1 MTPAEVIT
9 YALTRDLSTDN
20 IKQSDID
27 VAAAMYAEGYEETDD
42 YYKNVVAYGVIV
54 NIWERI
60 NTEITDRGVVQMM
73 SQGAQNP
80 SWEDKQ
86 KSKQEY
92 VRTLEQ
98 YIALMTGEDVAEVSI
113 MVESDPGG
121 GTL

>member
-60 NTEITDRGVVQMM
+60 NSEITDRGVVQMM

-113 MVESDPGG
+113 MVEADPGG

>member
-20 IKQSDID
+20 IKQGDID
-27 VAAAMYAEGYEETDD
+27 VAAAMYADGYVETDD

-86 KSKQEY
+86 KAKQEY

-98 YIALMTGEDVAEVSI
+98 YIALMTGEDVAEISI
-113 MVESDPGG
+113 MVEADPGG

>member
-1 MTPAEVIT
+1 
-9 YALTRDLSTDN
+9 
-20 IKQSDID
+20 
-27 VAAAMYAEGYEETDD
+27 MYADGYEETDD

-60 NTEITDRGVVQMM
+60 NTEITDRGVVQMI
-73 SQGAQNP
+73 SQGAQNQ

-113 MVESDPGG
+113 MVEADPGG

>member
-9 YALTRDLSTDN
+9 YALTRSITTDN

-27 VAAAMYAEGYEETDD
+27 VAAAMYADGYEETDD

-113 MVESDPGG
+113 MVAADAGG

>member
-1 MTPAEVIT
+1 MTPAEVIS
-9 YALTRDLSTDN
+9 YALTRSITTDN

-73 SQGAQNP
+73 SQGAQNQ

-113 MVESDPGG
+113 MVASDAGG

>member
-20 IKQSDID
+20 IKQGDID
-27 VAAAMYAEGYEETDD
+27 VAAAMYAEGYVETDD

-60 NTEITDRGVVQMM
+60 NTEITDRGVVEML
-73 SQGAQNP
+73 SQGASNP
-80 SWEDKQ
+80 GLETKQ
-86 KSKQEY
+86 KAKQEY

-113 MVESDPGG
+113 MVEADPGG

>member
-1 MTPAEVIT
+1 MTPSEVIT

-60 NTEITDRGVVQMM
+60 NTEITNRGVVQMM
-73 SQGAQNP
+73 SQGAQNQ

-98 YIALMTGEDVAEVSI
+98 YIALMTSEDVAEVSI
-113 MVESDPGG
+113 MVEADPGG

>member
-73 SQGAQNP
+73 SQGAQNQ